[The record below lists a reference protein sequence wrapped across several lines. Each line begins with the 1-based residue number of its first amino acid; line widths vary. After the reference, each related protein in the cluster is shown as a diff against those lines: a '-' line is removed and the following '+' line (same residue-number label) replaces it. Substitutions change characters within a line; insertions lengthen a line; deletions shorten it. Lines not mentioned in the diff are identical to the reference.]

1 MKFVNKFHSN
11 SILPFCICRIKSG
24 SVIQTKHFD
33 IKMSLEIRQAKS
45 FSLRFWVML
54 FVSFHFFIFSIL
66 RITINCNY
74 LFTKHYKYK
83 TLIYLCQRPPPPKK
97 FFFFFFLLGGG
108 GEWLFAVADIFWDAV
123 VSAWLGYSI
132 SQMLFRMRWYLQEWG
147 IRYRRC
153 FFDAAVS
160 ARVGYSLLRM
170 LFPCHSC
177 IIASAIYLFHDL
189 QILTST

>member
-11 SILPFCICRIKSG
+11 SILPFSICRIKSG

-45 FSLRFWVML
+45 FPYAFGLCFLHL
-54 FVSFHFFIFSIL
+54 FIFYFSIL

-74 LFTKHYKYK
+74 LFTKHFKYK
-83 TLIYLCQRPPPPKK
+83 TLIYLCQRPPPKNLL
-97 FFFFFFLLGGG
+97 FFICTRGGWE

-132 SQMLFRMRWYLQEWG
+132 SQMLFLMRWYLHGWD
-147 IRYRRC
+147 I
-153 FFDAAVS
+153 
-160 ARVGYSLLRM
+160 
-170 LFPCHSC
+170 
-177 IIASAIYLFHDL
+177 
-189 QILTST
+189 

>member
-83 TLIYLCQRPPPPKK
+83 TLIYLCQRPPPRKICC
-97 FFFFFFLLGGG
+97 FLFVQEVGGRG
-108 GEWLFAVADIFWDAV
+108 N
-123 VSAWLGYSI
+123 GYSLLQI
-132 SQMLFRMRWYLQEWG
+132 FFGMRWYLHGWD

-153 FFDAAVS
+153 FLGCVGICKSGIFAVADAF
-160 ARVGYSLLRM
+160 SLPVM
-170 LFPCHSC
+170 LNC
-177 IIASAIYLFHDL
+177 IFNLLIS
-189 QILTST
+189 

>member
-11 SILPFCICRIKSG
+11 SIFPFSICRIKSG

-45 FSLRFWVML
+45 FFLTLWVM
-54 FVSFHFFIFSIL
+54 FFASFHFFIFFIL

-74 LFTKHYKYK
+74 LFTKHFKYK
-83 TLIYLCQRPPPPKK
+83 TLIYLCQRPPPEK
-97 FFFFFFLLGGG
+97 FVVFYLYKRWVGGG
-108 GEWLFAVADIFWDAV
+108 MVIRCCRYFLGCGGICKSGVFDIADA
-123 VSAWLGYSI
+123 
-132 SQMLFRMRWYLQEWG
+132 
-147 IRYRRC
+147 

-189 QILTST
+189 QIFTST

>member
-11 SILPFCICRIKSG
+11 SILPFSICRIKSG

-45 FSLRFWVML
+45 FPYAFGLCFLHL
-54 FVSFHFFIFSIL
+54 FIFYFSIL

-83 TLIYLCQRPPPPKK
+83 TLIYLCQRPPPKNLL
-97 FFFFFFLLGGG
+97 FFICTRGGW

-132 SQMLFRMRWYLQEWG
+132 SQMLFLMRRYLQEWD
-147 IRYRRC
+147 IRCCGC
-153 FFDAAVS
+153 FFPATHV
-160 ARVGYSLLRM
+160 
-170 LFPCHSC
+170 
-177 IIASAIYLFHDL
+177 
-189 QILTST
+189 

>member
-11 SILPFCICRIKSG
+11 SILPFSICRIKSG

-83 TLIYLCQRPPPPKK
+83 TLIYLCQRPPPPEK
-97 FFFFFFLLGGG
+97 FVVFYLYKRWVGGM
-108 GEWLFAVADIFWDAV
+108 V
-123 VSAWLGYSI
+123 
-132 SQMLFRMRWYLQEWG
+132 
-147 IRYRRC
+147 IRCCRC
-153 FFDAAVS
+153 FLDAAVS
-160 ARVGYSLLRM
+160 ARVGYSISQM
-170 LFPCHSC
+170 LFLMRRYLQEWDIRCCGCFFP
-177 IIASAIYLFHDL
+177 ASHV
-189 QILTST
+189 

>member
-11 SILPFCICRIKSG
+11 SILPFSICRIKSG

-83 TLIYLCQRPPPPKK
+83 TLIYLCQRPPPRKICC
-97 FFFFFFLLGGG
+97 FLFVQEVGGG
-108 GEWLFAVADIFWDAV
+108 N
-123 VSAWLGYSI
+123 GYSLL
-132 SQMLFRMRWYLQEWG
+132 QMLFRCGG
-147 IRYRRC
+147 IC
-153 FFDAAVS
+153 KSGVFDIADAFFDAAVS

-170 LFPCHSC
+170 LFSCQSC

-189 QILTST
+189 QILTSTKLHLQPTYSTT

>member
-11 SILPFCICRIKSG
+11 SILPFSICRIKSG

-45 FSLRFWVML
+45 FFFTLLGYVFCIFSF
-54 FVSFHFFIFSIL
+54 FHFFIFFIL

-74 LFTKHYKYK
+74 LFTKHFKYK
-83 TLIYLCQRPPPPKK
+83 TLIYLCQRPPPPKNLL
-97 FFFFFFLLGGG
+97 FFICTRGGG
-108 GEWLFAVADIFWDAV
+108 GGTVMRCCRCFLGCSDICKSGIFDIADA
-123 VSAWLGYSI
+123 
-132 SQMLFRMRWYLQEWG
+132 
-147 IRYRRC
+147 

>member
-11 SILPFCICRIKSG
+11 SILPFSICRIKSG

-45 FSLRFWVML
+45 FPYAFGLCFLHL
-54 FVSFHFFIFSIL
+54 FIFYFSIL

-83 TLIYLCQRPPPPKK
+83 TLIYLCQRPPPKNLL
-97 FFFFFFLLGGG
+97 FFICTRGGW

-132 SQMLFRMRWYLQEWG
+132 SQMLFLMQWYLHGWD
-147 IRYRRC
+147 I
-153 FFDAAVS
+153 
-160 ARVGYSLLRM
+160 
-170 LFPCHSC
+170 
-177 IIASAIYLFHDL
+177 
-189 QILTST
+189 

>member
-11 SILPFCICRIKSG
+11 SILPFSICRIKSG

-45 FSLRFWVML
+45 FPYAFGLCFLHL
-54 FVSFHFFIFSIL
+54 FIFYFSIL

-74 LFTKHYKYK
+74 LFTKHFKYK
-83 TLIYLCQRPPPPKK
+83 TLIYLCQRPPPPKNLL
-97 FFFFFFLLGGG
+97 FFICTRGGWE

-132 SQMLFRMRWYLQEWG
+132 SQMLFLMRWYLHGWD
-147 IRYRRC
+147 I
-153 FFDAAVS
+153 
-160 ARVGYSLLRM
+160 
-170 LFPCHSC
+170 
-177 IIASAIYLFHDL
+177 
-189 QILTST
+189 